1 VSEQLALEVDPPQE
15 VELLRD
21 KLGAEWPAIMDAR
34 ERADEML
41 QRLRGVLEDFLPDGT
56 TFVVYGSLARRE
68 LTQGSD
74 VDWTLLVDAA
84 ASRRHQELVGEV
96 RRRLKRLGLAEPTAT
111 GSFGRL
117 TFSHDL
123 IHKIGGDDDSNRNT
137 TQRILLLLESVA
149 IANPGVHA
157 SVVDGVLRRYIE
169 EDLQGPGDSPFRVP
183 RFLQNDIARYWR
195 TMAVDFAHKRRE
207 RSGSGW
213 ALRTAK
219 LRLSRKLIYATG
231 LLNCFSCKYELSP
244 ERYPDALTA
253 TERVV
258 AHLAEL
264 VRKTPL
270 DIVARTVLLFFGELS
285 GSARELFDAYNEF
298 LGFLDD
304 ESNREHLEQLR
315 SDRAP
320 GDRVYEDVRQLGERF
335 QHALTTMFFDS
346 ATPISDLTKRYGV
359 F

>member
-1 VSEQLALEVDPPQE
+1 VSEQLALGVDPPGE
-15 VELLRD
+15 VEKLRIA
-21 KLGAEWPAIMDAR
+21 LGAEWPAIMEAR
-34 ERADEML
+34 ERAEEML
-41 QRLRGVLEDFLPDGT
+41 QRLRGALEEYLPGGT

-84 ASRRHQELVGEV
+84 ASRSHQELVSEV
-96 RRRLKRLGLAEPTAT
+96 RRRLKRLGLVEPTAT

-123 IHKIGGDDDSNRNT
+123 IHKIGGDDDTNRNT

-149 IANPGVHA
+149 VGNPGVHA

-169 EDLQGPGDSPFRVP
+169 EDLQVAGDSPFRVP

-244 ERYPDALTA
+244 ERYPDSLTA

-258 AHLAEL
+258 SHLSEL

-270 DIVARTVLLFFGELS
+270 DIVARTVLLFFGEFS
-285 GSARELFDAYNEF
+285 VPARELFGAYDEF
-298 LGFLDD
+298 LRFLDD

-315 SDRAP
+315 PDRAP
-320 GDRVYEDVRQLGERF
+320 GDRVYEDVRLLGERF
-335 QHALTTMFFDS
+335 QQALTTMFFDS
-346 ATPISDLTKRYGV
+346 ATPLSDLTKRYGV